1 MKICVIAN
9 PTQYAVRDA
18 LLVTLQW
25 CIEKNIEVYISQQLA
40 GLSENLTHNHITY
53 TGTEQEAIERAN
65 VIVAVGGD
73 GTMLH
78 TATMV
83 GRSGKQIMGINTGKM
98 GFLANVK
105 TGDVT
110 RALNNV
116 LEGNFE
122 TDRRCVLEA
131 TDQNGHTHYALN
143 EFAFLKHSSVSMITL
158 SAWCDGLFINRYW
171 ADGLIVSTPT
181 GSTAYN
187 LSSGGPIVYPGT
199 DVMILTPISPHML
212 TTRPLVLPA
221 KSTIRIASDPSD
233 QQILF
238 SNDGQIPDIT
248 GDALTV
254 EIRRSDYTIDLIHMP
269 GQSYFETLREKL
281 MWGIDLREQRPR
293 S

>member
-1 MKICVIAN
+1 MKICIIAN
-9 PTQYAVRDA
+9 PSKYAVRDA

-25 CIEKNIEVYISQQLA
+25 CIEKEIEVFISQQLA
-40 GLSENLTHNHITY
+40 GLAENMTHNHITY

-83 GRSGKQIMGINTGKM
+83 GSSGKQILGINSGKM
-98 GFLANVK
+98 GFLASVK
-105 TGDVT
+105 SDDVI
-110 RALNNV
+110 RALNHV
-116 LEGNFE
+116 LEGNFV

-131 TDQNGHTHYALN
+131 TDQNGRIHYALN
-143 EFAFLKHSSVSMITL
+143 EFVFLKHSSVSMITL

-212 TTRPLVLPA
+212 TTRPLVLPS
-221 KSTIRIASDPSD
+221 KSNIRIASDPAD

-248 GDALTV
+248 GDALTM

-293 S
+293 A

>member
-1 MKICVIAN
+1 MEICVIAN
-9 PTQYAVRDA
+9 PEKYAVRDA
-18 LLVTLQW
+18 LIATLQW
-25 CIEKNIEVYISQQLA
+25 CIEKKIEVFIPQQLA
-40 GLSENLTHNHITY
+40 GMAENLTHNHITY
-53 TGTEQEAIERAN
+53 TGTEQEAIERSR
-65 VIVAVGGD
+65 VIIAVGGD

-83 GRSGKQIMGINTGKM
+83 GHSGKKILGINSGKM

-105 TGDVT
+105 AGDIT
-110 RALNNV
+110 RALNHV

-122 TDRRCVLEA
+122 TDRRCVLKA
-131 TDQNGHTHYALN
+131 TDQNGKTHYALN
-143 EFAFLKHSSVSMITL
+143 EFVFLKHSSVSMITL
-158 SAWCDGLFINRYW
+158 SAWCDDLFINRYW

-221 KSTIRIASDPSD
+221 TSNIRIVADPSD
-233 QQILF
+233 QEILF
-238 SNDGQIPDIT
+238 SNDGQIPDIE
-248 GDALTV
+248 GVALTM
-254 EIRRSDYTIDLIHMP
+254 EIRRSDYTIDLIHLP

-293 S
+293 A